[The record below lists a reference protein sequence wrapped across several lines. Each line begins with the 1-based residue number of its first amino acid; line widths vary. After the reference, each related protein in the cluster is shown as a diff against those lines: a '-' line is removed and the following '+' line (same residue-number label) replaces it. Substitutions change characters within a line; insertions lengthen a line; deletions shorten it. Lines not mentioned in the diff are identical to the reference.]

1 MIGKLFFVLPVVAV
15 FYYLL
20 STIELVDQDNLILD
34 RARLALASEIYDR
47 HGDKIGEFVD
57 KRRYFV
63 PLATMPQHLIDAFVS
78 AEDKKFF
85 RHRGIDYFSV
95 LRAMLTNLVAWQVKQ
110 GASTITQQLARMLFL
125 NRERT
130 WLRKSKEAQI
140 AQILERKYDKQTILE
155 YYLNTVYLG
164 NGAYGVEA
172 ASRSYFRKPIKQIN
186 LSEATLL
193 AVLPR
198 APSALAL
205 HRNYHLAKRQQ
216 RVVLGQMFDERLISR
231 QQYLASRD
239 RAVKVFAQAE
249 TFTTVAPYFSDQ
261 VYRVLR
267 KKFSLTDLKSKG
279 YQIYTSLD
287 QRLQKGIAQRFHS
300 QVRVLR
306 NKFGQEFQ
314 AAFFVINPRTGEVL
328 AVQGGSD
335 YQTTQF
341 NRALQ
346 TTRHSQRMLLPFI
359 LATIIDS
366 NLSHQQLGDVDP
378 AFMRLY
384 RAMFQNHDQVGDLI
398 ADVGYGS
405 LGKKLSSLSINL
417 NNKQQAEFTLAD
429 IVTAFATFANQG
441 YRLNPR
447 YVREIKT
454 NRGQILFQDLPPAKS
469 SEQQIF
475 SQQSTSIVS
484 EVLEKFWRQDND
496 QGFAGFS
503 TSNSML
509 HDSWSLAYN
518 AELVVGVWLGAER
531 GRAKL
536 PADRQL
542 SRDLF
547 RDAFHNLGKSLT
559 KRTTRKNVAFISLKA
574 KDRYLSLPIPL

>member
-1 MIGKLFFVLPVVAV
+1 MISKIFFILPVVAV
-15 FYYLL
+15 LYYLL
-20 STIELVDQDNLILD
+20 SNIELVDQDDLVLE
-34 RARLALASEIYDR
+34 RTKLTLVSEIYDR

-63 PLATMPQHLIDAFVS
+63 GLATIPQHLIDAFVS

-95 LRAMLTNLVAWQVKQ
+95 LRAMVTNLVAGEVKQ

-155 YYLNTVYLG
+155 YYLNMVYLG

-172 ASRSYFRKPIKQIN
+172 ASRSYFRKPVQRVN
-186 LSEATLL
+186 LSEAALL

-205 HRNYHLAKRQQ
+205 HRNYRLAKRQQ
-216 RVVLGQMFDERLISR
+216 RGVLRQMFDERLISR

-239 RAVKVFAQAE
+239 RVVKIFAQAE
-249 TFTTVAPYFSDQ
+249 AFTEVAPYFSDQ

-267 KKFSLTDLKSKG
+267 KQFSLTDLKSKG

-287 QRLQKGIAQRFHS
+287 QKLQNRLAQRFHTHV
-300 QVRVLR
+300 QVLR

-314 AAFFVINPRTGEVL
+314 AAFFVIDSQSGEVL

-335 YQTTQF
+335 YRTTQF

-366 NLSHQQLGDVDP
+366 NLAHQQIGDVDP
-378 AFMRLY
+378 AFVRLY
-384 RAMFQNHDQVGDLI
+384 RAMFQRTNRVNNLI
-398 ADVGYGS
+398 ADVGHGS
-405 LGKKLSSLSINL
+405 LEKKLKILSIDL
-417 NNKQQAEFTLAD
+417 NNKLQATFTLAN

-441 YRLNPR
+441 YRLRPR

-454 NRGQILFQDLPPAKS
+454 SRDQLLFQDSVSS
-469 SEQQIF
+469 SELRVF
-475 SQQSTSIVS
+475 SRQSMSIVN
-484 EVLEKFWRQDND
+484 EVLEKFWRQDD
-496 QGFAGFS
+496 ERGFAGFS
-503 TSNSML
+503 TNNSLL

-518 AELVVGVWLGAER
+518 NDLVVGVWLGAER

-547 RDAFHNLGKSLT
+547 RYAFHDLGKSLT
-559 KRTTRKNVAFISLKA
+559 KDQKRKNVAFISLKA
-574 KDRYLSLPIPL
+574 KNRYLALPVPL

>member
-1 MIGKLFFVLPVVAV
+1 MIGKIFFILPAIAIL
-15 FYYLL
+15 YYLL
-20 STIELVDQDNLILD
+20 DNIELVEPNDLVLS
-34 RARLALASEIYDR
+34 RARLAIASEIYDR

-63 PLATMPQHLIDAFVS
+63 TLSTMPQHLIDAFVS
-78 AEDKKFF
+78 VEDKKFF

-95 LRAMLTNLVAWQVKQ
+95 FRALLTNLVAWQVKQ

-155 YYLNTVYLG
+155 YYLNAVYLG
-164 NGAYGVEA
+164 NGAYGVAA
-172 ASRSYFRKPIKQIN
+172 ASRSYFRKPVKQLN
-186 LSEATLL
+186 LSEAALL

-205 HRNYHLAKRQQ
+205 HRNYRLAKRQQ
-216 RVVLGQMFDERLISR
+216 RIVLRQMFDERVITR

-239 RAVKVFAQAE
+239 QVVKIFAQPE
-249 TFTTVAPYFSDQ
+249 VFTDVAPYFSDQ

-267 KKFSLTDLKSKG
+267 KKFSLTDLKHKG

-287 QRLQKGIAQRFHS
+287 QRLQKRLAQRFHRY
-300 QVRVLR
+300 VRVLR
-306 NKFGQEFQ
+306 NKYGQEFQ
-314 AAFFVINPRTGEVL
+314 AAFFVIDPQSGQVL

-366 NLSHQQLGDVDP
+366 NLAHQQLGDVDP
-378 AFMRLY
+378 TFARLY
-384 RAMFQNHDQVGDLI
+384 QAMFQNSNQVGNLI

-405 LGKKLSSLSINL
+405 LEQKLKTLAISLNGKL
-417 NNKQQAEFTLAD
+417 QAEFTLAD
-429 IVTAFATFANQG
+429 LVTAFATFANQG

-454 NRGQILFQDLPPAKS
+454 NRGQVLFQDLQSANS
-469 SEQQIF
+469 SEQRIF

-496 QGFAGFS
+496 RGFAGFS
-503 TSNSML
+503 AKNSML
-509 HDSWSLAYN
+509 HDSWSLAYT
-518 AELVVGVWLGAER
+518 ADLVVGVWLGAER

-547 RDAFHNLGKSLT
+547 RYAFHDLGKSFK
-559 KRTTRKNVAFISLKA
+559 KRTRKNVAFISLKA
-574 KDRYLSLPIPL
+574 KNRYLALPVPL